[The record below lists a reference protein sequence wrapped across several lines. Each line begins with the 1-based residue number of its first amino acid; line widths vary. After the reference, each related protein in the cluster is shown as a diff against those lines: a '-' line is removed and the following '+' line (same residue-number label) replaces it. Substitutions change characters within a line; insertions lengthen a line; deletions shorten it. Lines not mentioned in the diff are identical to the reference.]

1 MGCGWLVVCSP
12 LHEYNPPQ
20 DSRATKGHIGRTE
33 AGSEY
38 ELEVL
43 QLVVDEQSHEISLA
57 LWPS

>member
-1 MGCGWLVVCSP
+1 MSGWWCAHPYMSTTP
-12 LHEYNPPQ
+12 L
-20 DSRATKGHIGRTE
+20 DSRATKGGSEHAE

-38 ELEVL
+38 ELEAL